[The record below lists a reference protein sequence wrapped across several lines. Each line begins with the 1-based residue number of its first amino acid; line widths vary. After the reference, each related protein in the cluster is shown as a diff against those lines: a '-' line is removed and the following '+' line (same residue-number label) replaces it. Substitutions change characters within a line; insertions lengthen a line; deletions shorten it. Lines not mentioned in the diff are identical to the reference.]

1 MPGIN
6 RLALIALGALIALAS
21 GCGEESPEGTS
32 QRPAATT
39 AAPTKTAPVRPAAT
53 GTRITL
59 ADSDYGKILFDGGGQ
74 AIYLFAKEKTS
85 RPECYGDCAAAWPPV
100 YTRGTPRAG
109 AGIRADL
116 LGTTKRRDGRVQVTY
131 GGHPLYFYAHEGRR
145 EVRCHN
151 VFLNGGL
158 WLVVGSNGRAVR

>member
-1 MPGIN
+1 MSGTN
-6 RLALIALGALIALAS
+6 QLAAIALAACALPAA
-21 GCGEESPEGTS
+21 GCGERSPQKQTTGQTP
-32 QRPAATT
+32 RTTT
-39 AAPTKTAPVRPAAT
+39 ARSAAPVTPT

-59 ADSDYGKILFDGGGQ
+59 AGSDFGKILFDGRGQ

-100 YTRGTPRAG
+100 YTKGTPRAG
-109 AGIRADL
+109 SGIRARL
-116 LGTTKRRDGRVQVTY
+116 LGTTKRRDGRLQVTY
-131 GGHPLYFYAHEGRR
+131 GGHPLYFYANEGRR

-158 WLVVGSNGRAVR
+158 WLVVRADGRPVG